1 MAWSDRTQ
9 SKSRM
14 HMARKLID
22 LLETGLQGLAGF
34 CLALVFLLV
43 TAQVLGRFVFNIS
56 LATASELSIYAMIWS
71 IFLGATVAFRSKK
84 HIAMSF
90 FKDRAG
96 EQAGRVIN
104 VFVVLCLAL
113 FLGII
118 AVKGYDLT
126 LRAMRQ
132 MSPAAGLPVG
142 YVAMAMPICSAL
154 ALIFLLEELV
164 DQFRKA

>member
-1 MAWSDRTQ
+1 
-9 SKSRM
+9 
-14 HMARKLID
+14 MARKVID
-22 LLETGLQGLAGF
+22 LLETVLQGLAGF

-56 LATASELSIYAMIWS
+56 LATASELSIYAMIWAV
-71 IFLGATVAFRSKK
+71 FLGATVAFRSKK

-96 EQAGRVIN
+96 ERVGRAISLFVII
-104 VFVVLCLAL
+104 CLAV

-118 AVKGYDLT
+118 ALKGHDLT

-142 YVAMAMPICSAL
+142 YVTMAMPICSAL
-154 ALIFLLEELV
+154 GLVFLLEELV
-164 DQFRKA
+164 DQFRKP

>member
-1 MAWSDRTQ
+1 
-9 SKSRM
+9 
-14 HMARKLID
+14 MARKMID
-22 LLETGLQGLAGF
+22 LLETVLQALAGI
-34 CLALVFLLV
+34 CLALVFVLV

-56 LATASELSIYAMIWS
+56 LATASELSIYAMIWA
-71 IFLGATVAFRSKK
+71 IFLGATVAFRSKG

-90 FKDRAG
+90 FKDKAG
-96 EQAGRVIN
+96 KQAGRVIS
-104 VFVVLCLAL
+104 VFVVICLAL

-118 AVKGYDLT
+118 VLKGHDLA

-142 YVAMAMPICSAL
+142 YVVMAMPICSAL

-164 DQFRKA
+164 DQFRKS

>member
-1 MAWSDRTQ
+1 
-9 SKSRM
+9 
-14 HMARKLID
+14 MARKMID
-22 LLETGLQGLAGF
+22 LLETALQGLAGV
-34 CLALVFLLV
+34 CLALVFVLV

-56 LATASELSIYAMIWS
+56 LATASELSIYAMIWA

-90 FKDRAG
+90 FKDKAG
-96 EQAGRVIN
+96 EQAGRVISI
-104 VFVVLCLAL
+104 FVVACLAL

-118 AVKGYDLT
+118 ALKGYDLT

-132 MSPAAGLPVG
+132 MSPAAGMPVG
-142 YVAMAMPICSAL
+142 YVTMAMPICSAL

-164 DQFRKA
+164 DQFRKS